1 MAKDTNI
8 KMSELLLELYSEEI
22 PSKLQVNAR
31 EELTK
36 HLIEFFD
43 KEKIKHK
50 ISRINSSPT
59 RIFMHVIDLPKIIRK
74 SAKEIKGP
82 KADVSEEIIKN
93 FLKSHSLAKNDLYKK
108 NLDKGEFFFVKT
120 KETQTDIRNT
130 LKENLPKIISRI
142 SWRKSMRWSTNS
154 MYWGRPLRSIF
165 ALFDGELLQE
175 FQIFVPAKIAELISK
190 IIPVDLKVN
199 ILGIE
204 IDILKILT
212 KEEQQRVKEQIAAEV
227 DKFFALIPDTFK
239 GFAGEL
245 GVVCDEWKAKLT
257 WQYIKTK
264 IQEFL
269 SGNLYGAFKD
279 LIGKFDKIWKALKL
293 PGLPD
298 LFSFDV
304 ATLIDNLTKALVEK
318 RKKLMEKL
326 STAVGDAREEIK
338 KQIEDINKSITDAL
352 ESISIGGFNLRSIIG
367 GAIDRTVQSLEETVS
382 EIKIALEDFV
392 HKLTQKLVFDW
403 VKIVKKF
410 FDAIGLSSIFKFLFF
425 TFCDL
430 LKLIGMPFTIN
441 IALPTIAGVMVVKRK
456 PKRQSLKPP
465 SFDGDRGVN
474 FFGADGSVNEFEIPP
489 ESGTTLVFVDGVED
503 ELIMENG
510 SNLLLESVENVND
523 LGEVSD
529 SIILEQATSGISV
542 VGNKIVFE
550 TPPTNGQTV
559 SIVNV

>member
-1 MAKDTNI
+1 MAFTTTI
-8 KMSELLLELYSEEI
+8 PSELTCPEDDIFSLPTKEDLVNALNKIAQI
-22 PSKLQVNAR
+22 PSKLKVEIVKLGDEITDEVK
-31 EELTK
+31 EEIQK
-36 HLIEFFD
+36 VIKDIEDFID
-43 KEKIKHK
+43 SIAEIL
-50 ISRINSSPT
+50 SPFWQKG
-59 RIFMHVIDLPKIIRK
+59 RVRNWQ
-74 SAKEIKGP
+74 KEI
-82 KADVSEEIIKN
+82 
-93 FLKSHSLAKNDLYKK
+93 NDAI
-108 NLDKGEFFFVKT
+108 T
-120 KETQTDIRNT
+120 
-130 LKENLPKIISRI
+130 
-142 SWRKSMRWSTNS
+142 
-154 MYWGRPLRSIF
+154 
-165 ALFDGELLQE
+165 ELLQE

-318 RKKLMEKL
+318 RKKIFEKL
-326 STAVGDAREEIK
+326 KNAVGDAREEIK
-338 KQIEDINKSITDAL
+338 EQIEDINKSIVDAL

-430 LKLIGMPFTIN
+430 LKLIGMPFSIN

-474 FFGADGSVNEFEIPP
+474 FFGADGSVNEFEIPS

-529 SIILEQATSGISV
+529 SIILEQATSGVSV